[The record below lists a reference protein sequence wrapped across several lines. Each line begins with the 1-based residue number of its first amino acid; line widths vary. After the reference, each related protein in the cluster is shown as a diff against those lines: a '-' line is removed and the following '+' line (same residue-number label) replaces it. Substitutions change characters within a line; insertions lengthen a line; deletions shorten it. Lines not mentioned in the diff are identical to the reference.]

1 MKIKIQLLEAI
12 EEANEIASK
21 LQEKKLKNDLRSKL
35 AAACFAVS
43 QQHYNSILLLLS
55 RNPPLQAT
63 AFALF
68 RPLVESCIRG
78 LWLSHVASDAEVD
91 EYLSSGTKLDMASML
106 RKLDS
111 ALGLSSHQSIYKNWS
126 ALSAYTHTG
135 ELQVQRWLKTND
147 IEPNYTESEVS
158 ELIKVSGL
166 IAGLAYRAVL
176 AISLEP

>member
-1 MKIKIQLLEAI
+1 MIQRL
-12 EEANEIASK
+12 
-21 LQEKKLKNDLRSKL
+21 
-35 AAACFAVS
+35 F
-43 QQHYNSILLLLS
+43 ILY
-55 RNPPLQAT
+55 A
-63 AFALF
+63 
-68 RPLVESCIRG
+68 
-78 LWLSHVASDAEVD
+78 
-91 EYLSSGTKLDMASML
+91 
-106 RKLDS
+106 